1 MLLKMKIRVKMMITI
16 EVDPE
21 EYQVPADGRV
31 GQEIQDHMHDYIHD
45 LSGLKIKSMRTV
57 SEEI

>member
-1 MLLKMKIRVKMMITI
+1 MKIRVKMMITI

-31 GQEIQDHMHDYIHD
+31 DQEIQDHMHDYIHD
-45 LSGLKIKSMRTV
+45 LSGLKIKRMRTV